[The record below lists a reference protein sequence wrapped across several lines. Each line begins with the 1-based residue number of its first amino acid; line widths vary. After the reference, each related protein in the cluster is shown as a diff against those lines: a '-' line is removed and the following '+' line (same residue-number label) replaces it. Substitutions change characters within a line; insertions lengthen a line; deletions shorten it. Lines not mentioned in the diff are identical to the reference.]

1 MNSYCNRS
9 MGRVVIGDHEAVMSG
24 QRSAVSRQQKT
35 TQRNLVLIA
44 DS

>member
-1 MNSYCNRS
+1 MQL
-9 MGRVVIGDHEAVMSG
+9 GRVVISGHEAVMSR
-24 QRSAVSRQQKT
+24 QPSVISHQQKT